1 MKTMLCDFYT
11 KEDNTCDIDKE
22 CLLLCN
28 GEMKSD
34 RCLFCV
40 KDLEMYKKIINKR
53 NVEYVKQYYREN
65 FGVKNKNVK

>member
-1 MKTMLCDFYT
+1 MLCELYNSNDY
-11 KEDNTCDIDKE
+11 TCDIDKE
-22 CLLLCN
+22 CFLLCH

-53 NVEYVKQYYREN
+53 NVEYVKDYYREH
-65 FGVKNKNVK
+65 FGVKNDKTI